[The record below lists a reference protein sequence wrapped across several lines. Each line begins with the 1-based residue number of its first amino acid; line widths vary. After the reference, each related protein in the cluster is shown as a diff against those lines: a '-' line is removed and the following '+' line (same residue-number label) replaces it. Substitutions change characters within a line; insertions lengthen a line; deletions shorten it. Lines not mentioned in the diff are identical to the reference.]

1 MTIIR
6 LPRLQRLQGLQL
18 EGLERLARVRASLMT
33 GVMAEGIKSLSELA
47 PFPDEVSKDNEVH
60 NRKGASALY
69 HIIDRN

>member
-1 MTIIR
+1 
-6 LPRLQRLQGLQL
+6 
-18 EGLERLARVRASLMT
+18 MT

-69 HIIDRN
+69 HIIDRNWPFKLESHPWLNSR